1 MSSQSASASAQSL
14 WRVWVFVTPWTVA
27 HQAPLSTAILQARI
41 LKWAAMP
48 SSRGSSQPGI
58 EPASLASP
66 AVAGKF
72 FTTSTTGEADL
83 SSELNW
89 NHSFPWVVIFQ
100 LDIQLGVFVPLF
112 FHFMVWPQYVWKA
125 PWGFQGAALGWEALT
140 RCLLSLP
147 SPIPKLLLS
156 NFHFWLENCED
167 YNNNDTIAFLWA
179 PPMAALDRV
188 WRQVFTQH
196 VLEEMDTSRLP

>member
-14 WRVWVFVTPWTVA
+14 CCVWVFVTPWTVA
-27 HQAPLSTAILQARI
+27 HQAPLSMGILQARI
-41 LKWAAMP
+41 LKWIAMP
-48 SSRGSSQPGI
+48 SSRASSRPRNRT
-58 EPASLASP
+58 
-66 AVAGKF
+66 GKF
-72 FTTSTTGEADL
+72 FTTSATGEADL
-83 SSELNW
+83 NSELSW

-140 RCLLSLP
+140 GCLLSLP

-167 YNNNDTIAFLWA
+167 NNDNNVAFLWT
-179 PPMAALDRV
+179 PPMQLWIESEDKRSPS
-188 WRQVFTQH
+188 
-196 VLEEMDTSRLP
+196 MC